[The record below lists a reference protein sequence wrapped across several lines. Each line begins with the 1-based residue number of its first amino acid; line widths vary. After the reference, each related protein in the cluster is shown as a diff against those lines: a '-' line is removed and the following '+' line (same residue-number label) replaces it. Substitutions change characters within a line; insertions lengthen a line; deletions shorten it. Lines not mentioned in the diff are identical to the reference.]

1 MCLFSIRKIEISQM
15 PNSEISTNFFYFKG
29 GSGNIGPNVNQIE
42 IHAKIKS
49 LEDMLLAKD
58 KVLILRAQDTI
69 FYLRQSYYFW
79 KFLMKEH

>member
-1 MCLFSIRKIEISQM
+1 MLKMTSFLYFQGN
-15 PNSEISTNFFYFKG
+15 NSYT
-29 GSGNIGPNVNQIE
+29 GPNINQIE

-58 KVLILRAQDTI
+58 KVLILRAEDTI